1 MTTGSGTASAPPEAT
16 PSAEASAAAP
26 STAEGPADERRAD
39 AQPAPRPADA
49 QPIDAQPD
57 NAQPADTLPAPRPA
71 DAPSPGARPLDAR
84 PDARSSDAQS
94 SGTQAST
101 TQPRDVPT
109 PDVPT
114 PDVPT
119 PDVPTPDAQPRDDP
133 TPSVPTPD
141 AQAPGAQPPGARR
154 GSYRRLSVEARR
166 AELLAA
172 ALDLFAHRA
181 PEDVSLDDVASAAG
195 ASRPLVY
202 RYFPGGKQQL
212 YEAALRSAADE
223 LERCFEEPRSGPL
236 SGRLG
241 RVLDRYLAFVDEH
254 DAGFSALL
262 QSGSVVETSRTNA
275 IVDEVRRAAAE
286 QILLHLAVKKPGAR
300 LRMMVRT
307 WITAV
312 EAASL
317 IWLDEEKQPPVA
329 ELRDW
334 LVDHFVALLTATA
347 ATDPQADRVIR
358 AALAMESAEGPVGRL
373 ARRVVPALGEAGH
386 LL

>member
-1 MTTGSGTASAPPEAT
+1 MTTGSGTAPAPPEAT
-16 PSAEASAAAP
+16 PPAEASAAA
-26 STAEGPADERRAD
+26 
-39 AQPAPRPADA
+39 RPAA
-49 QPIDAQPD
+49 EP
-57 NAQPADTLPAPRPA
+57 PATASPPA
-71 DAPSPGARPLDAR
+71 
-84 PDARSSDAQS
+84 
-94 SGTQAST
+94 
-101 TQPRDVPT
+101 
-109 PDVPT
+109 
-114 PDVPT
+114 
-119 PDVPTPDAQPRDDP
+119 
-133 TPSVPTPD
+133 
-141 AQAPGAQPPGARR
+141 ARR

-166 AELLAA
+166 AELLTA

-223 LERCFEEPRSGPL
+223 LEQCFEEPRSGPL
-236 SGRLG
+236 SARLS

-262 QSGSVVETSRTNA
+262 QSGSVAETSRTNA

-286 QILLHLAVKKPGAR
+286 EILLHLAVKEPGAR

-317 IWLDEEKQPPVA
+317 IWLDEEKRPPLE

-334 LVDHFVALLTATA
+334 LVDQFVAMLTATA
-347 ATDPQADRVIR
+347 ATDPQTARVMK
-358 AALAMESAEGPVGRL
+358 AAVRMEPAEGPVGRL
-373 ARRVVPALGEAGH
+373 ARRVVPALGEASH

>member
-26 STAEGPADERRAD
+26 STAEGPADERRADAQPAPRPAD

-84 PDARSSDAQS
+84 PDARSSDAQP
-94 SGTQAST
+94 SGAQASA
-101 TQPRDVPT
+101 TQPR
-109 PDVPT
+109 
-114 PDVPT
+114 DVPT